1 MKTYEITATLHDGRV
16 RYKNEIEAT
25 SALVAI
31 QKFGKLHPDVCYL
44 FQTLN
49 VTEIRTT

>member
-16 RYKNEIEAT
+16 VYQRQIIALNTIRAIVIFKGLYPEYT
-25 SALVAI
+25 S
-31 QKFGKLHPDVCYL
+31 Q

-49 VTEIRTT
+49 VKELTI